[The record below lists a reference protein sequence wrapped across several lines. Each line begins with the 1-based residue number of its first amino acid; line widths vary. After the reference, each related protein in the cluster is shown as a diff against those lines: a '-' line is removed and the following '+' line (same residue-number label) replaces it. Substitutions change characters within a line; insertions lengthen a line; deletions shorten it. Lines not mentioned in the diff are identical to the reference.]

1 VLRTRLL
8 LAAAILTPLLTMV
21 YLDYTWADW
30 APGLVLLPLGF
41 IVSAL
46 AAGEVHSLLHHQ
58 LDSRPVWP
66 TMVGALG
73 VMLAT
78 AMPIGWDLAGKDYPA
93 DCPVGPAGWP
103 VLALAIGV
111 MVLFV
116 LEMRHFR
123 GGGEGKHLAALSGQ
137 VLGVVYAGF
146 LPSFMILLRR
156 FDNSQTGMLALVSL
170 LVIVKIGDTCA
181 YAVGKTMGKRKFSPL
196 LSPGKTVEGACGSI
210 VGAVLSAIGC
220 GLWLQPMLTGD
231 ASKPSQLVW
240 WASLGAATGIAGM
253 AGDLAESL
261 LKRDAG
267 IKDSSSWLPGLGGIL
282 DVVDSVLFAAPVA
295 YIFWIAK

>member
-8 LAAAILTPLLTMV
+8 LAAVILTPLLTLV

-30 APGLVLLPLGF
+30 APGLLLVPLGF
-41 IVSAL
+41 LMSAL
-46 AAGEVHSLLHHQ
+46 AAGEVHALLHHQ
-58 LDSRPVWP
+58 LGSRPAWP
-66 TMVGALG
+66 TVVGAVG

-78 AMPIGWDLAGKDYPA
+78 AMPIGWDIAGKEYPA

-103 VLALAIGV
+103 VLALAIVV

-123 GGGEGKHLAALSGQ
+123 NGGEGKHLAALSGQ
-137 VLGVVYAGF
+137 MLGVIYAGF
-146 LPSFMILLRR
+146 LPAFMILLRR
-156 FDNSQTGMLALVSL
+156 IDSPQTGMLALVSL
-170 LVIVKIGDTCA
+170 LIIVKIGDTCA
-181 YAVGKTMGKRKFSPL
+181 YAVGKSIGRRKFSPL
-196 LSPGKTVEGACGSI
+196 LSPGKTVEGAWGSI

-220 GLWLQPMLTGD
+220 GLWLQPALTNEVGT
-231 ASKPSQLVW
+231 AWHLVW
-240 WASLGAATGIAGM
+240 WASLGAAVGVAGM

-282 DVVDSVLFAAPVA
+282 DLIDSVLFAAPVA